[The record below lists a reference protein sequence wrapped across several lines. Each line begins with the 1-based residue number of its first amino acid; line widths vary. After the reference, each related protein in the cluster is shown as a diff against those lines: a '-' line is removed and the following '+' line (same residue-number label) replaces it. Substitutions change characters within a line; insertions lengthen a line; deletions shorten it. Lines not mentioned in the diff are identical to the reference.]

1 MSRMGTNDCW
11 SYLASLGVH
20 HYAWHDP
27 LLAEGLAVCT
37 PLNKTPCIDVDEE
50 EFFHPSVDSL
60 VCNVGGCKKTFTT
73 VADYAAHQRSCHQ
86 HVCSSCKQSFPT
98 HHLLDLHLLE
108 AHDTLFQLMAEKN
121 PQYQCFLETCQ
132 EKFRNP
138 TERKTHCIEAH
149 KFPSNFRFDTSWRK
163 LERTNRKNK
172 KADIAGESPMECE
185 VAVENSPGCGSE
197 SIEATPTHTQNE
209 NVRKTPKVP
218 HTLSFG
224 AGVARGFSRGSR
236 GSRGHGRKSGPHW
249 HQRKHAP
256 HNSRTNIEEVNMN
269 DLEAALPREPQGV

>member
-1 MSRMGTNDCW
+1 MYLFRVSKSAISIFIPEVCTAIIRVLKEYIEEGELGLELKGELGTDLGLELKAGLEQGCENVELGLEQGCENVELGLEQGCDNVELGSRCIDFKQEVIRRMGTNDCW

-149 KFPSNFRFDTSWRK
+149 KFPSNFRFDT
-163 LERTNRKNK
+163 LG
-172 KADIAGESPMECE
+172 IQ
-185 VAVENSPGCGSE
+185 
-197 SIEATPTHTQNE
+197 EA
-209 NVRKTPKVP
+209 
-218 HTLSFG
+218 L
-224 AGVARGFSRGSR
+224 
-236 GSRGHGRKSGPHW
+236 
-249 HQRKHAP
+249 
-256 HNSRTNIEEVNMN
+256 
-269 DLEAALPREPQGV
+269 